1 MKVHLTKNI
10 INDLKKNNNLK
21 IFQRFF
27 DKVFDSKG
35 SWKNF
40 DKDDHQFKGQKNS
53 WIRYLS
59 KSAGYR
65 LIYTKKDGDIFLLRV
80 GEHDK
85 AERKFNSNINF
96 SESVEVSEN
105 HNFVVDNNSSYNFI
119 NDGNLNFNHFTLGG
133 FGSTLYSNEF
143 KRIFSGIYQEIY
155 IIAPYMND
163 NLFIDGTFG
172 LFLRK
177 QMMNDAKVTVV
188 TQHVKDIERLKFF
201 KFLEDKGIEFY
212 FLKHL
217 HSKLYIFELNFE
229 LSERSTFNPRD
240 TFILGSANFTTKG
253 LDLDNES
260 NSNHE
265 IGINLPISYRES
277 IIRYKNFLLQ
287 KSINFNS
294 MFKIAQEIKKRNEY
308 AQKAKIRNEK

>member
-1 MKVHLTKNI
+1 MKVHFTKNI

-96 SESVEVSEN
+96 SESIEVSEN
-105 HNFVVDNNSSYNFI
+105 YNFVVDNNSSYNFI
-119 NDGNLNFNHFTLGG
+119 NDGNLNFNHFTTGG

-143 KRIFSGIYQEIY
+143 RRVFFGTYQNIY
-155 IIAPYMND
+155 IIAPFMND
-163 NLFIDGTFG
+163 HLFVNGAFG
-172 LFLRK
+172 QFLRK
-177 QMMNDAKVTVV
+177 QMVNDANVTII
-188 TQHVKDIERLKFF
+188 TQYIYDMERLKFF
-201 KFLEDKGIEFY
+201 KNLEDKGIEIN
-212 FLKHL
+212 FLDRL
-217 HSKLYIFELNFE
+217 HTKLYIFELNFE
-229 LSERSTFNPRD
+229 LSEKSTFNPRD
-240 TFILGSANFTTKG
+240 TFILGSANFTEKG
-253 LDLDNES
+253 LDLNNKFD
-260 NSNHE
+260 SNHE
-265 IGINLPISYRES
+265 IGINLPTFYSES
-277 IIRYKNFLLQ
+277 IN
-287 KSINFNS
+287 
-294 MFKIAQEIKKRNEY
+294 
-308 AQKAKIRNEK
+308 